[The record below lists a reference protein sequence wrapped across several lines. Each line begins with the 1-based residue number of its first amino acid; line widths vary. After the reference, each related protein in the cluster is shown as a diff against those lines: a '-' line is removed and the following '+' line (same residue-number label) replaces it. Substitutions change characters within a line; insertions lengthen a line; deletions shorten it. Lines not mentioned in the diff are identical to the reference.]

1 MFEKFVLRKIDI
13 ENNVL
18 QKLIESISEGE
29 NITKKLILSS
39 ELSDF
44 TKNYLMFD
52 YSEKEGYEELSSK
65 ISKSNKL
72 YFNYTIRPGWTLQTF
87 LFNNFES
94 RPPNDILKKI
104 NLFTF
109 YSFYTEAIKDFISD
123 NSQIFITKNEVT
135 SIIDHTNKAIYEKLI
150 TEINNAKIKN
160 FFLQIFI
167 LKYDSESNFNL
178 ESTIPYAFIK
188 IFLDDKSFSDLEKKF
203 SSLKGMTGETEV
215 SLKDIIKI
223 LIGKYHLQEKIS
235 QISKTDATEENP
247 AIHAPVNDMKK
258 EPGLNREKLKDDD
271 IIISG
276 VTKTDIKKNEDKK
289 KSTNDPDVNEN
300 DVVTKNIIQPDVPER
315 TNSAQ
320 LINTDINI
328 KEPVSVQ
335 NEEPIIPKE
344 DEKLKGLFSE
354 KQLEKILTKVYRSDL
369 IYREK
374 SFDKLR
380 AYKTWDEASAHL
392 KDLFRIND
400 VDLYNKDVVTFVN
413 ILNDYYKN
421 KE

>member
-1 MFEKFVLRKIDI
+1 MFEKFVLGKIDI
-13 ENNVL
+13 ENNIL
-18 QKLIESISEGE
+18 QQLIESIPEEETIS
-29 NITKKLILSS
+29 KKIILTSD
-39 ELSDF
+39 LSDF

-52 YSEKEGYEELSSK
+52 YSEKEGFEELSSK
-65 ISKSNKL
+65 ISRSNKL
-72 YFNYTIRPGWTLQTF
+72 YFNYTIRPRWTLQTF

-109 YSFYTEAIKDFISD
+109 YSFYTEAIKGFIAD

-150 TEINNAKIKN
+150 SGISNAKIKN

-178 ESTIPYAFIK
+178 ESTVPYSFVK

-203 SSLKGMTGETEV
+203 SSVKGITGETEL

-223 LIGKYHLQEKIS
+223 LTDKYHLQEMIPH
-235 QISKTDATEENP
+235 ISKTDATKDSP
-247 AIHAPVNDMKK
+247 AKLAPLNDMKK
-258 EPGLNREKLKDDD
+258 ETEPIREKLKEDD

-276 VTKTDIKKNEDKK
+276 VKEIDLKKDEVKK
-289 KSTNDPDVNEN
+289 KSTDYPGLNEN
-300 DVVTKNIIQPDVPER
+300 DVVTENIKQQDVPEK
-315 TNSAQ
+315 THSAR
-320 LINTDINI
+320 LVNTDKKI

-335 NEEPIIPKE
+335 NEETIIPKE
-344 DEKLKGLFSE
+344 DDKLKGLFSE
-354 KQLEKILTKVYRSDL
+354 KQLEKILSKVYRSDL

-374 SFDKLR
+374 SFDNLR
-380 AYKTWDEASAHL
+380 AYKTWSEASAHL
-392 KDLFRIND
+392 KDLFKVNN

>member
-1 MFEKFVLRKIDI
+1 MFEKFVLSKIEI
-13 ENNVL
+13 ENTIL
-18 QKLIESISEGE
+18 QNLAESIPPGE
-29 NITKKLILSS
+29 NITKKRILSS

-44 TKNYLMFD
+44 TKNYLMVDFN
-52 YSEKEGYEELSSK
+52 EKEGFEELSSK

-72 YFNYTIRPGWTLQTF
+72 YFNYTIRPRWTLQTF

-94 RPPNDILKKI
+94 RPPGDILKKI

-203 SSLKGMTGETEV
+203 SSVKGITGETEM

-223 LIGKYHLQEKIS
+223 LIGKYHLKEKITH
-235 QISKTDATEENP
+235 ISKTDATEDSA
-247 AIHAPVNDMKK
+247 AIHPPLNDLKK
-258 EPGLNREKLKDDD
+258 ETGPIREKLKDDD

-276 VTKTDIKKNEDKK
+276 VKKMDLKRDEVKK
-289 KSTNDPDVNEN
+289 KSTNDSGVNEN
-300 DVVTKNIIQPDVPER
+300 NIITENIKQPNVPDK
-315 TNSAQ
+315 TYSVQ
-320 LINTDINI
+320 IVNTDKNT
-328 KEPVSVQ
+328 KETASVQ
-335 NEEPIIPKE
+335 NEEAIIPKE
-344 DEKLKGLFSE
+344 DDKLKGLFSE
-354 KQLEKILTKVYRSDL
+354 KHLEKILAKVYRSDL

-392 KDLFRIND
+392 KDLFKINN
-400 VDLYNKDVVTFVN
+400 VDLYNKDVVSFVN